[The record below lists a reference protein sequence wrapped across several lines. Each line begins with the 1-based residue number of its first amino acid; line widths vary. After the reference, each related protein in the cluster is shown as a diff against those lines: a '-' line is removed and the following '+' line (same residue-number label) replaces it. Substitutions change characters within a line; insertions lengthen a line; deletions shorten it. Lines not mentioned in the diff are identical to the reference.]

1 MSSAR
6 FSSRTAI
13 AIVIAN
19 MVGTGVFTSLGFQ
32 LADIQSPFVLLALW
46 FVGGAVALCGAL
58 CYAELG
64 AAMPQSGGEYQFLSQ
79 LYHPAAGFV
88 SGWISATVGFAAPTA
103 LAAITFGVYLN
114 SVFSDFPPV
123 ASATLLVLL
132 AGLIHGFNRG
142 ASGRFQQVMTSL
154 KLVLILAFCGLALML
169 APALQP
175 VTFVPVEADLGLLTG
190 SAFAVSLVYV
200 NYAYTG
206 WNAATYISGELKN
219 PQQNLPR
226 VLLVGT
232 LVVTVLYVLLNAV
245 FLLVAPMSHMVG
257 ELEIGFI
264 ASQVAFGEEGARL
277 MGLVFAALLISTVS
291 AMILAGPRVISAI
304 GTDFRG
310 LRLLASSNRAGVPV
324 VAIGLQVGLTLIMV
338 WTSTFQSILLFT
350 GFVLALNTF
359 FAVLG
364 VFLLR
369 QRQQSD
375 VFRVPWFPLPPLI
388 YLGLT
393 AWTMVFILRTHPQEV
408 FWALGLVGAGLL
420 LYLLTARLDRNR

>member
-1 MSSAR
+1 MSSVQ
-6 FSSRTAI
+6 FSSRTAV

-19 MVGTGVFTSLGFQ
+19 MIGTGVFTSLGFQ

-46 FVGGAVALCGAL
+46 VVGGAIALCGAL

-103 LAAITFGVYLN
+103 LAAITFGVYLT
-114 SVFSDFPPV
+114 SVFSQVPPV

-132 AGLIHGFNRG
+132 VGLIHGFNRG
-142 ASGRFQQVMTSL
+142 ASGRFQQIMTLL
-154 KLVLILAFCGLALML
+154 KLVLIMAFCLLALGL
-169 APALQP
+169 VPSWQP
-175 VTFVPVEADLGLLTG
+175 VSFVPAATDVQLLTG

-206 WNAATYISGELKN
+206 WNAATYISGELKE
-219 PQQNLPR
+219 PQKNLPR
-226 VLLVGT
+226 VLMVGT
-232 LVVTVLYVLLNAV
+232 LVVTGLYVLLNAV
-245 FLLVAPMSHMVG
+245 FLLVAPMSTMSG

-264 ASQVAFGEEGARL
+264 ASQAAFGEQGARL

-310 LRLLASSNRAGVPV
+310 LRALALRNRAGVPV
-324 VAIGLQVGLTLIMV
+324 TAVGLQVGLTLIMI
-338 WTSTFQSILLFT
+338 WSSTFQSILLFT

-364 VFLLR
+364 VFVLR
-369 QRQQSD
+369 ARQKSAL
-375 VFRVPWFPLPPLI
+375 FRVPWFPLPPLI

-393 AWTMVFILRTHPQEV
+393 AWTMVFIQQTHPQEV
-408 FWALGLVGAGLL
+408 FWAMGLVGAGLL
-420 LYLLTARLDRNR
+420 LFLLTTRFSRNP